1 LAHPAL
7 PYRKETPCPLSPSA
21 HQVTAAGSPSTNSSP
36 PPAQIVATGADY
48 TSTLTATGLPPE
60 LAAAAEASQDLIKL
74 LISRPAPTAHE
85 VVDNAAT
92 IEVSR

>member
-1 LAHPAL
+1 MSTVTIGASGHRGRLAVDQL
-7 PYRKETPCPLSPSA
+7 L
-21 HQVTAAGSPSTNSSP
+21 TAAT

-74 LISRPAPTAHE
+74 LIGRPAPTAHE

-92 IEVSR
+92 IEESR

>member
-1 LAHPAL
+1 
-7 PYRKETPCPLSPSA
+7 
-21 HQVTAAGSPSTNSSP
+21 
-36 PPAQIVATGADY
+36 VATGADY